1 MKYFFDNNLSLH
13 LAHAVAELC
22 KVEDSVEAVI
32 HLRDKFAPNAKDHDW
47 ITALASEGHW
57 AVVSQDGLR
66 KNDLERKALR
76 ESGLIVF
83 VLHRQWAERRHWDK
97 AHNLVKWCPL
107 SWNKAGASEAA
118 RHFAYPGDME
128 PGNLSKSDYNV
139 GEANQYRMFGSLVA
153 PDRRMHCQSGSRCHS
168 LNPNAGDG
176 NTRHH
181 RNTRRQAP
189 RCSRS
194 AARRHRQS
202 IKGFSS
208 WRSPARVRYG
218 TQHSERPQHRL

>member
-97 AHNLVKWCPL
+97 AHNLVKWWP
-107 SWNKAGASEAA
+107 AIMEQGRRIRGGAAF
-118 RHFAYPGDME
+118 RIP
-128 PGNLSKSDYNV
+128 
-139 GEANQYRMFGSLVA
+139 
-153 PDRRMHCQSGSRCHS
+153 
-168 LNPNAGDG
+168 
-176 NTRHH
+176 
-181 RNTRRQAP
+181 
-189 RCSRS
+189 
-194 AARRHRQS
+194 
-202 IKGFSS
+202 
-208 WRSPARVRYG
+208 WRYG
-218 TQHSERPQHRL
+218 AGQFEQIRL